1 MTRGHGA
8 RIEQRKMEFLGE
20 FIVFNGAGVRTLRGA
35 DRSVDD
41 YNYEPRVCP
50 RGGGV

>member
-8 RIEQRKMEFLGE
+8 RIEHREMEFLRE
-20 FIVFNGAGVRTLRGA
+20 IVVFDGAGVRTLRGA